1 VTGEG
6 GTREGAALSCVL
18 GNIDRHGIMMLEVGR
33 FPATGGGIMS
43 EPTPREP
50 FKRFVVERCY
60 EESTTHRD
68 GTIDVVLDQ
77 EDDSLISLTVD
88 DGQGNTVTVVL
99 GWREVVRLMTAL
111 GAVGEHL

>member
-1 VTGEG
+1 MKD
-6 GTREGAALSCVL
+6 
-18 GNIDRHGIMMLEVGR
+18 DRHGIMMLEAGTD
-33 FPATGGGIMS
+33 PATGGGIMS

-60 EESTTHRD
+60 EESATYRD
-68 GTIDVVLDQ
+68 GTIEVVLGD
-77 EDDSLISLTVD
+77 ESDSLVSLTAD
-88 DGQGNTVTVVL
+88 DGQGNRVVMVL